1 MIKQKEEKNDLV
13 SQFNCIRSL
22 NNVVFVKDT
31 SSVYHSVSTGF
42 TQLTGYKNI
51 NDAIGHT
58 DYDMPC
64 EANILAKKFIEHD
77 RKTLQKQ
84 NKIVSLEFLNF
95 STGFTA
101 VIVEKSPI
109 FCSNNNTVG
118 VYCYA
123 VDVSQMI
130 FFNKMNHHNLTLG
143 AEKQFS
149 MYVLQDSNDSPLP
162 LSLRQQECVYLLV
175 RGKTYKEI
183 AYILGINCR
192 TVESYIN
199 EIKHR
204 LSCNS
209 KSQIIEKAIESG
221 FLYHIPKSL
230 IGARIINT

>member
-130 FFNKMNHHNLTLG
+130 FFNKMKEG
-143 AEKQFS
+143 DD
-149 MYVLQDSNDSPLP
+149 YVT
-162 LSLRQQECVYLLV
+162 
-175 RGKTYKEI
+175 KTS
-183 AYILGINCR
+183 R
-192 TVESYIN
+192 
-199 EIKHR
+199 
-204 LSCNS
+204 
-209 KSQIIEKAIESG
+209 
-221 FLYHIPKSL
+221 KSL
-230 IGARIINT
+230 KVLATVGEPINPKAWKWYYEVCGNE